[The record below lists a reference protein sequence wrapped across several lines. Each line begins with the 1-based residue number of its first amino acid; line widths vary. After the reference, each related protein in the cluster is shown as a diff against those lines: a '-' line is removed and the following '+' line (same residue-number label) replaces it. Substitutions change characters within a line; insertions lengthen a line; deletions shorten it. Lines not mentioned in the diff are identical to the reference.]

1 MYNLQ
6 LSQKR
11 ALAVAEFSLSDKSG
25 VLNKNQLEGMRA
37 LVSATGRSYS
47 NPVYGPDGE
56 IDMEAS
62 RRVEILFRLKDE
74 EMVREMMEVLSGD
87 DEP

>member
-1 MYNLQ
+1 
-6 LSQKR
+6 
-11 ALAVAEFSLSDKSG
+11 
-25 VLNKNQLEGMRA
+25 MRS

-47 NPVYGPDGE
+47 NPIYTASGT

-74 EMVREMMEVLSGD
+74 EMVREMMEVLSED
-87 DEP
+87 SDTAEP